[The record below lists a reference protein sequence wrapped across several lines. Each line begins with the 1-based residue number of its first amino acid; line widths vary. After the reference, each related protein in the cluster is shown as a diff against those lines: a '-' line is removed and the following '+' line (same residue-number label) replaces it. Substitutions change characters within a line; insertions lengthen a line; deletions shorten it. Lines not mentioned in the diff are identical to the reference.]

1 MSWSI
6 KQWKDVLSI
15 VNGKN
20 QKEVQSD
27 NGMFPIIGSG
37 GEIGRANDF
46 LCEAG
51 STVVGRKGTINNPFF
66 VGERFWNVDTAFGI
80 QPGENL
86 NPKFLF
92 YFCKGYNFK
101 KLDKS
106 TTIPSLAKTD
116 LLKIEM
122 PVPSLDEQEKIVNRI
137 EELFSELDSAVETLK
152 KTKEQLAVYRQ
163 SVLKDAFEGKFTEQW
178 RKKQKCDCTQIDF
191 NEIYR
196 PAETF
201 KDVAGDENEL
211 SLCIPKAW
219 KKVRVGE
226 IFEVCVGGTPR
237 RTEPSYWNGN
247 ICWVSS
253 GEVKFTKIYET
264 NECITDKGVLNSSA
278 KVRPKGSVLLAM
290 IGEGKTRGQAA
301 VLEVPAAHNQN
312 TASILVSQTPCSP
325 LYLYYYLVLNYD
337 HTRRVGSGN
346 NQKAL
351 NKDRVKAL
359 RIPFCSFEEQKQVV
373 SQIESRLGACD
384 SIKKTVNDALA
395 QAEAMRQ
402 SILKKAFEGRL

>member
-1 MSWSI
+1 MNKMSWSI

-163 SVLKDAFEGKFTEQW
+163 SVLKDAFEGAEGKSTRLDDLCEFITKGTTPPKNTMNAAASSVPFIKVYNLTFDLKLDFSIDPTFVDEKTHQTFLARSKVLPGDVLMNIVGPPMGKVSIVPETYPEW
-178 RKKQKCDCTQIDF
+178 NINQAIARFRCKEILDNRYLAYYLGYQPTVESMMRQSKATAGQFNLTLEICRNIQIPLIPMEKQKRI
-191 NEIYR
+191 
-196 PAETF
+196 A
-201 KDVAGDENEL
+201 
-211 SLCIPKAW
+211 S
-219 KKVRVGE
+219 
-226 IFEVCVGGTPR
+226 
-237 RTEPSYWNGN
+237 
-247 ICWVSS
+247 
-253 GEVKFTKIYET
+253 KIEYQM
-264 NECITDKGVLNSSA
+264 SA
-278 KVRPKGSVLLAM
+278 CKNV
-290 IGEGKTRGQAA
+290 E
-301 VLEVPAAHNQN
+301 
-312 TASILVSQTPCSP
+312 
-325 LYLYYYLVLNYD
+325 
-337 HTRRVGSGN
+337 
-346 NQKAL
+346 
-351 NKDRVKAL
+351 
-359 RIPFCSFEEQKQVV
+359 
-373 SQIESRLGACD
+373 
-384 SIKKTVNDALA
+384 KTVNDALA

-402 SILKKAFEGRL
+402 SILKKAFEGGL

>member
-1 MSWSI
+1 MNWTI
-6 KQWKDVLSI
+6 QKWNDVLSI

-20 QKEVQSD
+20 QRDVVSD
-27 NGMFPIIGSG
+27 DGAYPIIGSG
-37 GEIGRANDF
+37 GEIGRATKF

-51 STVVGRKGTINNPFF
+51 ATVVGRKGTINNPFF
-66 VGERFWNVDTAFGI
+66 VEERFWNVDTAFGI
-80 QPGENL
+80 QPGEKL
-86 NPKFLF
+86 NPRFLF
-92 YFCKGYNFK
+92 YFCKCFNFK

-116 LLKIEM
+116 LLNIEM
-122 PVPSLDEQEKIVNRI
+122 PVPSLKEQRQIVNKI

-163 SVLKDAFEGKFTEQW
+163 SVLKAAFEGRYTESW
-178 RKKQKCDCTQIDF
+178 RNKQKCNKVQEDF
-191 NEIYR
+191 NKIYR
-196 PAETF
+196 STEVF
-201 KDVAGDENEL
+201 KDIAGDENEL
-211 SLCIPKAW
+211 NLCIPKEW
-219 KKVRVGE
+219 KKVRLGE

-237 RTEPSYWNGN
+237 RTESTYWNGD

-253 GEVKFTKIYET
+253 GEVKFRKIYET
-264 NECITDKGVLNSSA
+264 EECITEAGVSNSSA

-301 VLEVPAAHNQN
+301 LLEVPAAHNQN
-312 TASILVSQTPCSP
+312 TASILVSETPCSP
-325 LYLYYYLVLNYD
+325 LFLYYFLELNYD

-359 RIPFCSFEEQKQVV
+359 RMPFCSFEEQKQIV
-373 SQIESRLGACD
+373 SKIESHLTVCEN
-384 SIKKTVNDALA
+384 IEKTVNDALI

-402 SILKKAFEGRL
+402 SILKKAFEGEL

>member
-1 MSWSI
+1 MNKMSWLI

-92 YFCKGYNFK
+92 YFCKSYNFK

-122 PVPSLDEQEKIVNRI
+122 PVPSLEEQGKIVNRI

-163 SVLKDAFEGKFTEQW
+163 SVLKEAFESITE
-178 RKKQKCDCTQIDF
+178 T
-191 NEIYR
+191 
-196 PAETF
+196 
-201 KDVAGDENEL
+201 
-211 SLCIPKAW
+211 
-219 KKVRVGE
+219 
-226 IFEVCVGGTPR
+226 
-237 RTEPSYWNGN
+237 
-247 ICWVSS
+247 
-253 GEVKFTKIYET
+253 
-264 NECITDKGVLNSSA
+264 
-278 KVRPKGSVLLAM
+278 
-290 IGEGKTRGQAA
+290 
-301 VLEVPAAHNQN
+301 
-312 TASILVSQTPCSP
+312 SILVNLAERIFDGPFGSNLKSIDYINEGIRVVRLENLKEGWFDDSKQSFVSNEKYETIKKHTVYPSDLIMSTFISDSIKVCQMP
-325 LYLYYYLVLNYD
+325 EYIKFAVNKADCIGIRLKEDVVEKKYVLYYLLSRKAYVDLE
-337 HTRRVGSGN
+337 HQIHGATRPRVNTTQIKQLEIPICSKKG
-346 NQKAL
+346 QK
-351 NKDRVKAL
+351 K
-359 RIPFCSFEEQKQVV
+359 IV
-373 SQIESRLGACD
+373 SQIESRLSAYEN
-384 SIKKTVNDALA
+384 IEKTVNDALI
-395 QAEAMRQ
+395 QADAMRQ
-402 SILKKAFEGRL
+402 SILKKAFEGSL